1 MPARLSVL
9 RHRMT
14 TLLGATAIALAALAS
29 SASPARAS
37 DDTLLRLLLGATA
50 VAIVVHAA
58 TRSSGGMSGR
68 PSLNDYGL
76 PRQCRETLRIRGK
89 HVEVYHAGCLR
100 SAGVT
105 RLPQRCHEVIR
116 TNRGNRA
123 VYRARC
129 VEHAQLDRPYAA
141 PGRQRQPSAT
151 LPGQCRLHYTYRGQ
165 RHVGYRASC
174 LQGSRL
180 RDLPST
186 CRVRQQGGGQIY
198 SATCLRQ
205 HGFR

>member
-1 MPARLSVL
+1 MLARLPDL
-9 RHRMT
+9 RHRLT
-14 TLLGATAIALAALAS
+14 TLLGATAIALAALAG

-68 PSLNDYGL
+68 PSVNEFGL
-76 PRQCRETLRIRGK
+76 PRQCRETLRIRGQ
-89 HVEVYHAGCLR
+89 HVAVYNAGCLR

-105 RLPQRCHEVIR
+105 RLPRHCHEVIR

-123 VYRARC
+123 VYRAQCLER
-129 VEHAQLDRPYAA
+129 AQLDRPYAA
-141 PGRQRQPSAT
+141 PRRQRQPSAT
-151 LPGQCRLHYTYRGQ
+151 LPGQCRMHYTYRGQ
-165 RHVGYRASC
+165 RHVGYRANC
-174 LQGSRL
+174 LQGARL

-186 CRVRQQGGGQIY
+186 CRVRQRGGGHIY
-198 SATCLRQ
+198 SAQCLRQ